1 LQIVENYLNSSI
13 AHTWLG
19 EKIHMRSDYALYT
32 VAIIFFIITGISFA
46 VLSEP
51 ERNLSVV
58 ATAVLGLL
66 FVGLGYSQ
74 RAKPQ
79 VKAAEPTLPAPAPTP
94 QPTVTEVVVEE
105 KPVTLA
111 EVAPKLELTQ
121 VKGIKEKRAG
131 QLKALG
137 INSVE
142 DLAKASAEDIAAK
155 LKISPKIVGR
165 WIEDARKLLE
175 KS

>member
-1 LQIVENYLNSSI
+1 
-13 AHTWLG
+13 
-19 EKIHMRSDYALYT
+19 MRSDYALYM
-32 VAIIFFIITGISFA
+32 VAIIFFVITGISFVA
-46 VLSEP
+46 LSEP

-79 VKAAEPTLPAPAPTP
+79 VKAAEPTTPAPAPTP
-94 QPTVTEVVVEE
+94 QPTVSEVVVEE

-111 EVAPKLELTQ
+111 EVAPPKLELTQ

-131 QLKALG
+131 QLKAIG

-142 DLAKASAEDIAAK
+142 DLAKASAEDLAAK
-155 LKISPKIVGR
+155 LKISPKIVGK
-165 WIEDARKLLE
+165 WIEDAQKLLE

>member
-1 LQIVENYLNSSI
+1 LEFVENYLNSSI
-13 AHTWLG
+13 EHTWLG

-66 FVGLGYSQ
+66 FLGLGYSQ

-79 VKAAEPTLPAPAPTP
+79 VKAEPTPAPAPTP
-94 QPTVTEVVVEE
+94 QPTVTEVIVEE
-105 KPVTLA
+105 KPVTSA
-111 EVAPKLELTQ
+111 EVAPPKLELTQ

-142 DLAKASAEDIAAK
+142 DLARASAEDLAAK